1 MKDIK
6 NQQVWKIF
14 GMFILLLVHSACSE
28 LELPET
34 HFCERIDTRYTVPI
48 SLSNNNLQIKGSTLA
63 DFKDLVNSINA
74 HREIGDGTD
83 YTLKAKLYID
93 KQCQS
98 TRLDSLMT
106 ALRMGSI
113 YTCYFKVNSPDDS
126 CWIMYKLSAI
136 NPSLDSLFESQLME
150 PSVRDSLHRTVIR
163 LFKDDTLIIND
174 LKTSLASFQQ
184 KLFRQILTQRK
195 YSIVVLPQKQ
205 DTFGELVKFYDIY
218 LSTVKNIRELYSVQK
233 FGIHYSQLSEEQ
245 SAQIQRLFQRRCT
258 IKFSTIANL

>member
-6 NQQVWKIF
+6 NQQVWRII
-14 GMFILLLVHSACSE
+14 GMFLLLLVLTACSE

-48 SLSNNNLQIKGSTLA
+48 YLSNNSLQIKGSTLA
-63 DFKDLVNSINA
+63 DFKDLVDSIHA
-74 HREIGDGTD
+74 HRDIGDGTD

-106 ALRMGSI
+106 ALRVGSI
-113 YTCYFKVNSPDDS
+113 YISYFKVNIPDDS
-126 CWIMYKLSAI
+126 CWIMYNLGAI
-136 NPSLDSLFESQLME
+136 FPPLDSLFESQLMN
-150 PSVRDSLHRTVIR
+150 PSARDSLHLTVIR
-163 LFKDDTLIIND
+163 LFNHDTIIVND
-174 LKTSLASFQQ
+174 LKTSLASFQRN
-184 KLFRQILTQRK
+184 LFRQILTQRK

-205 DTFGELVKFYDIY
+205 DTFGELVRFYDIY

-233 FGIHYSQLSEEQ
+233 FGVSYKQLDEEQ
-245 SAQIQRLFQRRCT
+245 SAQIQRLFRRSCT

>member
-1 MKDIK
+1 
-6 NQQVWKIF
+6 
-14 GMFILLLVHSACSE
+14 
-28 LELPET
+28 
-34 HFCERIDTRYTVPI
+34 
-48 SLSNNNLQIKGSTLA
+48 
-63 DFKDLVNSINA
+63 
-74 HREIGDGTD
+74 
-83 YTLKAKLYID
+83 
-93 KQCQS
+93 
-98 TRLDSLMT
+98 
-106 ALRMGSI
+106 
-113 YTCYFKVNSPDDS
+113 
-126 CWIMYKLSAI
+126 MYKLSAI